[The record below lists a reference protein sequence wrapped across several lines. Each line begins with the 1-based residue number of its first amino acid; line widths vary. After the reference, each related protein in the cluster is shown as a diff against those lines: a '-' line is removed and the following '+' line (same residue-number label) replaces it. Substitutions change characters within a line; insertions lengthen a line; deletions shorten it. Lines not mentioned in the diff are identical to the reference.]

1 MLCGWFWQLWEVGP
15 SITALYTDDT
25 EWGQEGLKAGVPFQ
39 PEELLPPSRPGVI
52 DSFGCI
58 LGFEVVF
65 DDSDWSAKD
74 LERVGPAD
82 LLGYILEVVSLV

>member
-1 MLCGWFWQLWEVGP
+1 M
-15 SITALYTDDT
+15 
-25 EWGQEGLKAGVPFQ
+25 PFQ

-65 DDSDWSAKD
+65 DDSD
-74 LERVGPAD
+74 
-82 LLGYILEVVSLV
+82 